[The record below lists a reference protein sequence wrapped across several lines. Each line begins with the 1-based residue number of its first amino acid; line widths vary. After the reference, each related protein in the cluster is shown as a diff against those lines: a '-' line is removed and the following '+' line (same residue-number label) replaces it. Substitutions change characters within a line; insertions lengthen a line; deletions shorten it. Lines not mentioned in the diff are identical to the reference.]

1 MKANEIVPG
10 CNYFHEKLGVV
21 AVYFKATT
29 SNLIKCFIQ
38 KPLSAAN
45 YCGECIWVYPASLMK
60 INVLPKKEK
69 LCATVSVETKSL
81 EKAIQQLITELMMVR
96 MSIDLNTE
104 AVNRSKDIFEVSMG
118 VKSIHFGGVT
128 LTSRDQGA
136 KIIPLE
142 KRSAVTKAYV
152 DKVTAGAFRFP
163 NHPIMP
169 MPDIK
174 RFMSEMLTRCDFP
187 LIPVLKSKP
196 VVFVDM
202 RDTS

>member
-21 AVYFKATT
+21 AVCFKATT

-104 AVNRSKDIFEVSMG
+104 AVNRSKGTFALPPG
-118 VKSIHFGGVT
+118 VKSIHLGSLT
-128 LTSRDQGA
+128 LHSCNDGLAISSTE
-136 KIIPLE
+136 P
-142 KRSAVTKAYV
+142 
-152 DKVTAGAFRFP
+152 F
-163 NHPIMP
+163 
-169 MPDIK
+169 IK
-174 RFMSEMLTRCDFP
+174 TLS
-187 LIPVLKSKP
+187 
-196 VVFVDM
+196 
-202 RDTS
+202 

>member
-69 LCATVSVETKSL
+69 LCATVSIETKGL
-81 EKAIQQLITELMMVR
+81 ERAIQQLTTELMMIR

-104 AVNRSKDIFEVSMG
+104 AVNRSKDIFEVPMG
-118 VKSIHFGGVT
+118 VKSIHSGPATFT
-128 LTSRDQGA
+128 PKRED
-136 KIIPLE
+136 IIPGTH
-142 KRSAVTKAYV
+142 KKSFTAPFMVTV
-152 DKVTAGAFRFP
+152 
-163 NHPIMP
+163 
-169 MPDIK
+169 
-174 RFMSEMLTRCDFP
+174 
-187 LIPVLKSKP
+187 SKP
-196 VVFVDM
+196 TEVKGFE
-202 RDTS
+202 

>member
-69 LCATVSVETKSL
+69 LCATVSVETKGL
-81 EKAIQQLITELMMVR
+81 EKAIQQLITELVVVR
-96 MSIDLNTE
+96 MSIDRNTE
-104 AVNRSKDIFEVSMG
+104 AVNRSKDIFEMPMD
-118 VKSIHFGGVT
+118 VKSICLGGVT

-142 KRSAVTKAYV
+142 ER
-152 DKVTAGAFRFP
+152 DEVTAGAFRFP

-174 RFMSEMLTRCDFP
+174 RLMSGIIARLDFP
-187 LIPVLKSKP
+187 SLIPVTKPKP
-196 VVFVDM
+196 VMFVDM